1 MRRLAVLGSFVL
13 VLVVLG
19 VAQLVLP
26 GIAAKR
32 IRDRLARSGNVL
44 EVQVQAFPAI
54 ELLWHHADRVVV
66 RMGRYRSSPGPLGT
80 TVGQS
85 ADVGSLDASAQEL
98 ATGLLT
104 LRNATLSKRGDVLSG
119 SAQVTE
125 ADLRAAL
132 PILQSVTPVASGDG
146 RLTLRGTATVL
157 GVSATIDATVTPR
170 NGALVV
176 APDVPLGGLATI
188 TAFED
193 PHIDV
198 ESVGASN
205 ASSGAFSV
213 SARGRLR

>member
-44 EVQVQAFPAI
+44 EVQVHAFPAI

-98 ATGLLT
+98 DTGLLT

-119 SAQVTE
+119 SAQVIE

-132 PILQSVTPVASGDG
+132 PILQSVAPVASGDG